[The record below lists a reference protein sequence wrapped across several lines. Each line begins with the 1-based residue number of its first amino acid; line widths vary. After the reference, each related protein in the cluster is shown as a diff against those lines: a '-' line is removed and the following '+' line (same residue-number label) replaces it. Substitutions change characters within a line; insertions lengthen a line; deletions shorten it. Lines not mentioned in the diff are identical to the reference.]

1 MSILRRPADARG
13 RTRLP
18 WLDGRHSFSFG
29 EYHDPEWMQWSALR
43 VLNDDRVAPGG
54 GFATHPHR
62 DMEILTWVLDGA
74 LEHRDSMGSGAV
86 IRPREAQVMRA
97 GTGVTHSEFNHSK
110 TEPVRLL
117 QIWFPP
123 RTRGL
128 EPAYQ
133 QRAFGEDDL
142 RDRLRTIV
150 SDDGRDGS
158 LVVDQDVTVGVA
170 RLSPGAAVMAALS
183 PARRAWLQVARGE
196 ARANDVALAEGDGAA
211 IGGERELRIA
221 SPAGAEVLVFDLP

>member
-1 MSILRRPADARG
+1 MAIVRRPAAERG

-29 EYHDPEWMQWSALR
+29 EYHDPHWMQWRALR
-43 VLNDDRVAPGG
+43 VLNDDHVAAGG

-74 LEHRDSMGSGAV
+74 LEHRDSMGTGAV
-86 IRPREAQVMRA
+86 IHPGEAQIMSA

-110 TEPVRLL
+110 TTPVRLL

-123 RTRGL
+123 HTHGL
-128 EPAYQ
+128 EPGHQ
-133 QRAFGEDDL
+133 QRAFGDDEL

-150 SDDGRDGS
+150 APDGHDGA
-158 LVVDQDVTVGVA
+158 LVIHHDVTVAVT
-170 RLSPGAAVMAALS
+170 RLSSGASAARALAPG
-183 PARRAWLQVARGE
+183 RHAWVQVARGG
-196 ARANDVALAEGDGAA
+196 ATVNGTTLDEGDGAGISA
-211 IGGERELRIA
+211 EARVTLG
-221 SPAGAEVLVFDLP
+221 SPTGAEVLLFDLP

>member
-1 MSILRRPADARG
+1 MAIVVRTADERG

-29 EYHDPEWMQWSALR
+29 DYYDPQWMQWSALR

-74 LEHRDSMGSGAV
+74 LEHKDSMGSGAV
-86 IRPREAQVMRA
+86 VRPGEAQVMRA

-110 TEPVRLL
+110 TAPVRLL

-123 RTRGL
+123 RHRGL
-128 EPAYQ
+128 APGYQ
-133 QRAFGEDDL
+133 QRPFADAEL
-142 RDRLRTIV
+142 RDQLRPIV
-150 SDDGRDGS
+150 SSDGRDRS
-158 LVVDQDVTVGVA
+158 LVVDQDVVVYAA
-170 RLSPGAAVMAALS
+170 RLAPEAAVTHAFA
-183 PARRAWLQVARGE
+183 PGRHGWLQVAKGE
-196 ARANDVALAEGDGAA
+196 VTVDGGRLREGDGLGIADETA
-211 IGGERELRIA
+211 IAVASPTGGE
-221 SPAGAEVLVFDLP
+221 VLLFDLP